1 MSPEHRKAETETSAP
16 TEQPAA
22 GADAADAAPPT
33 EPAEIQRDIEQTRA
47 QLADT
52 IDALASK
59 VNVSA
64 RTKEKAH
71 ETAETV
77 QAKTEQLTGQAKDA
91 TDQALAKLPPPARE
105 KVEHAAT
112 TARRNPVPAVAGAVA
127 LLLVLRRLF
136 RHRK

>member
-1 MSPEHRKAETETSAP
+1 MSAEHRKTETGMTAG

-22 GADAADAAPPT
+22 RADAAPPT
-33 EPAEIQRDIEQTRA
+33 EPAEIERDIERTRA
-47 QLADT
+47 QLVDT

-59 VNVSA
+59 ANVSA

-77 QAKTEQLTGQAKDA
+77 QAKTEQLTGQAKNV

-105 KVEHAAT
+105 KVEQAAT
-112 TARRNPVPAVAGAVA
+112 TARRKPIPTVAAAVA
-127 LLLVLRRLF
+127 LLLLLRRLF
-136 RHRK
+136 RRGK